1 LKPAFFIAILL
12 CSVALAAAAS
22 VAQKPEDAATAFYKF
37 HFAHDMAFTPQTVQ
51 QRSQWLTSDLMDLCK
66 KYFAMPEDPDE
77 APDIEGDVFTGSQ
90 EYPDTYKVG
99 TAAVTG
105 STAQVPMTFI
115 WKDHHTTKGTVVMKK
130 VNNKWLIDDVQFPD
144 QDSMRTL
151 LSGEL
156 EKPQTAK

>member
-1 LKPAFFIAILL
+1 MKAVIFVTIFL
-12 CSVALAAAAS
+12 CAVALFAATP
-22 VAQKPEDAATAFYKF
+22 VAQKPEDVAGAFYKF

-51 QRSQWLTSDLMDLCK
+51 LRSQWLTSDLMDLCK
-66 KYFAMPEDPDE
+66 KNFAMPEDPDE

-99 TAAVTG
+99 TAAVTA

-130 VNNKWLIDDVQFPD
+130 VNDKWLIDDVQFPD
-144 QDSMRTL
+144 QDSIRTL
-151 LSGEL
+151 LTGEL
-156 EKPQTAK
+156 ETPQTAK